1 MKNNNIDNQA
11 SQNFKRAAL
20 PLIIFTN
27 LFPIYG
33 VITYNWTIF
42 SIVYLY
48 WLELLIVS
56 TFQLLKILTAE
67 GDKEIT
73 MIVKLFLAIRFFL
86 FRTGIFLFYLL
97 FIVTFLGL
105 LITNKENSDSELL
118 TFAHALTL
126 KGSFYRITLTSFFI
140 YNLVEYLVQFRL
152 NGKYKTSTPN
162 DNFTLLDPHII
173 VVHIVVV
180 LGTFLYAGVTEKL
193 SLDHHT
199 AIIACAILFAIVK
212 IIADVVRYQM
222 SDKSATISSEKY
234 I

>member
-1 MKNNNIDNQA
+1 M
-11 SQNFKRAAL
+11 
-20 PLIIFTN
+20 
-27 LFPIYG
+27 
-33 VITYNWTIF
+33 
-42 SIVYLY
+42 
-48 WLELLIVS
+48 
-56 TFQLLKILTAE
+56 
-67 GDKEIT
+67 
-73 MIVKLFLAIRFFL
+73 
-86 FRTGIFLFYLL
+86 
-97 FIVTFLGL
+97 
-105 LITNKENSDSELL
+105 
-118 TFAHALTL
+118 
-126 KGSFYRITLTSFFI
+126 
-140 YNLVEYLVQFRL
+140 QFRL